1 VDGRPLHHLGSILL
15 HGLIPA
21 TRVRFSLFVHCDG
34 AVRRDRGYRVCLYAS
49 AMSGDHRALGLR
61 SG

>member
-1 VDGRPLHHLGSILL
+1 MRKRSCPVAGRLAALS
-15 HGLIPA
+15 LI
-21 TRVRFSLFVHCDG
+21 VHCDG